1 MPLSYDL
8 TLFQILGQK
17 FVKFFVGILVQT
29 MTPKGHFEIN
39 WPLKSIQFKIPD
51 CEGNGPLEFIKGLDF
66 DQCYY
71 LKKIIVQGN
80 FTTALGFR
88 SSYRQE
94 NFQFD
99 FGFPVDVLEMSFHPR
114 EKNDL
119 YTRHIQKLRLNLSAH
134 KRQDL

>member
-1 MPLSYDL
+1 
-8 TLFQILGQK
+8 
-17 FVKFFVGILVQT
+17 

>member
-1 MPLSYDL
+1 M
-8 TLFQILGQK
+8 
-17 FVKFFVGILVQT
+17 
-29 MTPKGHFEIN
+29 
-39 WPLKSIQFKIPD
+39 LKSIQFKIPD